1 MKLKCVLLG
10 VFSVA
15 LSSSAFARTDCP
27 AAKVQ
32 HIQIEGNVILYVQE
46 GSGWR
51 RLGTLNEEGTKERY
65 SALLASQA
73 AGKKVIVGYPSD
85 TYNCAAVN
93 YVDSA
98 SMLRTLTE

>member
-1 MKLKCVLLG
+1 MKLKCVLFG
-10 VFSVA
+10 VSSIV
-15 LSSSAFARTDCP
+15 LSSTVFARTDCP

-32 HIQIEGNVILYVQE
+32 YIQIEGNVILYAQE
-46 GSGWR
+46 GSSWH

-85 TYNCAAVN
+85 TYNCSAVN

-98 SMLRTLTE
+98 NMLRTLTE